1 MGQPQLKVRMTSA
14 TSPTPAP
21 AHSHLTVA
29 DRDSHLRP
37 AFEDFLQKRY
47 SEAFGARL
55 SEHYPLIAGVTGA
68 DGQLLAAA
76 GVRFAEDEPLQRFP
90 PLHAQKS
97 DSPLR

>member
-29 DRDSHLRP
+29 DRGSHLRP

-55 SEHYPLIAGVTGA
+55 SEHYPLIA
-68 DGQLLAAA
+68 AA